1 MQNELQEKREKIKYK
16 IEGGIVMGFFGMYEP
31 LGGDCELPFQRE
43 QRRKEEKEIRKATE
57 RTIGKISP
65 SAGKILETINNV
77 EDTLENASNATNPIR
92 RIGDKLKSYTCEEAR
107 QKLKK
112 GNHIY
117 VNRSVYSHHGIYDGY
132 GSVYEYQDG
141 NITINSLEVFADGDG
156 ILVKD
161 EPAAYS
167 PNEIIRRAQ
176 MRLGE
181 EEYNLL
187 YNNCENYATWCRC
200 GMKA

>member
-1 MQNELQEKREKIKYK
+1 M
-16 IEGGIVMGFFGMYEP
+16 
-31 LGGDCELPFQRE
+31 
-43 QRRKEEKEIRKATE
+43 
-57 RTIGKISP
+57 
-65 SAGKILETINNV
+65 
-77 EDTLENASNATNPIR
+77 
-92 RIGDKLKSYTCEEAR
+92 
-107 QKLKK
+107 
-112 GNHIY
+112 
-117 VNRSVYSHHGIYDGY
+117 NRSVYSHHGIYDGY